1 MACSL
6 KMSINVGSP
15 IVGGVLTITA
25 VVLISELESRYL
37 IKLIPSSDTVN
48 CPLFIILFGEQV
60 SPKQVD
66 VCPLINIPEPGDT
79 MDPI

>member
-1 MACSL
+1 M
-6 KMSINVGSP
+6 
-15 IVGGVLTITA
+15 
-25 VVLISELESRYL
+25 
-37 IKLIPSSDTVN
+37 PSSDTVN